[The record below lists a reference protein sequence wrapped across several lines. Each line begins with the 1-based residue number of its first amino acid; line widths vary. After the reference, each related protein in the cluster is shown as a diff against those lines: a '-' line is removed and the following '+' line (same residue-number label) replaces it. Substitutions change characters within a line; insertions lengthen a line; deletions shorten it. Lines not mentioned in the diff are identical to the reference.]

1 LGTENRA
8 VIRDRCKS
16 APAAGPTRP
25 PADEAGMSLF
35 AELKRRNVVKVGAA
49 YLLVAWLVV
58 QAASIGF
65 PAFGAPPWVLRVFIL
80 VMLLGFPIA
89 LVMTWIF
96 EMTPEGLKIEAAP
109 SGNKRIVTIA
119 IVLATLAVGWYYRG
133 QPTVR
138 TGAIPVGEVGAVA
151 VPAAKLPNSI
161 AVLPFVNMSADAG
174 NQYFADGI
182 SEELLNVLVRVP
194 GLGVASRTSSF
205 AYKVKQMDAAQIA
218 RELKVSY
225 ILEGSVRKAGEK
237 VRITAQ
243 LIDAV
248 HDRHLWSET
257 YDRELTDIF
266 AIQNE
271 IATAIVAALRG
282 SLTTAKA
289 APAVKVRADTGNMQA
304 YELYLKAR
312 ENFIARR
319 DLPGTTDMFQRVVQ
333 LDPKFARG
341 WEGLAA
347 VSSVAP
353 SWNYRDRDYMALA
366 RQASDRALE
375 LDPSL
380 SMPWAVR
387 SQIVTNTWPIDFAA
401 SLADLDKA
409 IAADPRNATAF
420 LWRGIAWINLGF
432 FDRALADLDRSIA
445 LEPNYLNAI
454 RHKALALL
462 LAGKEDE
469 AFALYESGFAKGF
482 VNSRSENFIAPLLL
496 RGHRNEALLLMGVA
510 KMAPELREAVLTK
523 LEHPETP
530 IPNARALVE
539 PHAADLADPELQNLS
554 LTHLYLW
561 LGDYDSVGTSD
572 DRASTTIVAWDRYPA
587 SFRNSPGMKRKLTN
601 MGVPAYWR
609 AKGFPPQC
617 HPVGATDFNCD

>member
-1 LGTENRA
+1 
-8 VIRDRCKS
+8 
-16 APAAGPTRP
+16 
-25 PADEAGMSLF
+25 MSLF
-35 AELKRRNVVKVGAA
+35 DELKRRNVVKVGAG

-65 PAFGAPPWVLRVFIL
+65 PAFDAPAWVLRVFIL
-80 VMLLGFPIA
+80 ILLLGFPIA
-89 LVMTWIF
+89 VVTAWMF
-96 EMTPEGLKIEAAP
+96 EVTPEGLKRDTATT
-109 SGNKRIVTIA
+109 GTKRIVAIA
-119 IVLATLAVGWYYRG
+119 AVLVVLAVAWYYRG

-138 TGAIPVGEVGAVA
+138 TSAIPAGEVGAVA
-151 VPAAKLPNSI
+151 APAAELPKSI
-161 AVLPFVNMSADAG
+161 AVLPFVNMSADTG
-174 NQYFADGI
+174 NQFFADGI
-182 SEELLNVLVRVP
+182 SEELLNALVKVP
-194 GLGVASRTSSF
+194 ELGVASRTSSF
-205 AYKVKQMDAAQIA
+205 AFKGKEMGAAEIA

-225 ILEGSVRKAGEK
+225 ILEGSVRKAGDK

-257 YDRELTDIF
+257 YDRKLDDIF
-266 AIQNE
+266 AIQDE
-271 IATAIVAALRG
+271 IANAIVAALRG
-282 SLTTAKA
+282 SLTATKA
-289 APAVKVRADTGNMQA
+289 APVVKVRADTENMQA

-319 DLPGTTDMFQRVVQ
+319 ELPETVRMFERVVQ

-353 SWNYRDRDYMALA
+353 SWGNTDRDYMALA
-366 RQASDRALE
+366 KQAAERALE

-380 SMPWAVR
+380 SMPWAVK
-387 SQIVTNTWPIDFAA
+387 SQIITDTWPIDFSA

-420 LWRGIAWINLGF
+420 LWRGITWTNLGF

-462 LAGKEDE
+462 FAGKEDQ
-469 AFALYESGFAKGF
+469 AFALYESGFEKGF
-482 VNSRSENFIAPLLL
+482 VGSRSESFIAPLLA
-496 RGHRNEALLLMGVA
+496 RGHRPEALLLMGVA

-523 LEHPETP
+523 LDHPQTP
-530 IPNARALVE
+530 IANVRALVE
-539 PHAADLADPELQNLS
+539 RHAADLSEPELGNLS

-561 LGDYDSVGTSD
+561 LGDYDSVATSD
-572 DRASTTIVAWDRYPA
+572 DSVTTTIVAWDRYPA
-587 SFRNSPGMKRKLTN
+587 SFRNSPGMKLKLEKIGAT
-601 MGVPAYWR
+601 AYWR

-617 HPVGATDFNCD
+617 HPLGANDFRCD